1 MSKISR
7 AIYEIQ
13 TMDEMAKRDQWVN
26 RIHPLVK
33 LCLTVTYIALVV
45 SFSKYDLTGLGGMVV
60 YPLLLF
66 QMADISFKQAL
77 RRLRVVLPVVCIVG
91 IFNPFFDRQVL
102 GYIGLMPITGG
113 VLSMLTLMLK
123 GVLTVLAAYLLIAT
137 TGMEEICYA
146 LRLLHVPKLFVTQ
159 LLLIYR
165 YITVLLAEAGR
176 MAQAYSLRAPGQKG
190 IHYKAW
196 GSFVGQLLLR
206 TMDRAEEIY
215 ESMCLRGYQGEF
227 YYCSSRKAAEPS
239 QGYREVIQNGIYL
252 LAWLAVFGI
261 FRMFP
266 VFELVGNMIS

>member
-1 MSKISR
+1 MSRINR

-33 LCLTVTYIALVV
+33 LCLTVFYIALVV
-45 SFSKYDLTGLGGMVV
+45 SFSKYDLTGLGGMIV
-60 YPLLLF
+60 YPLLMF
-66 QMADISFKQAL
+66 QLTDISFKQAL
-77 RRLRVVLPVVCIVG
+77 YRLRIILPVVCIVG

-102 GYIGLMPITGG
+102 GSIGAISVTGG
-113 VLSMLTLMLK
+113 VISMLTLMLK
-123 GVLTVLAAYLLIAT
+123 GILTVLAAYLLIAT
-137 TGMEEICYA
+137 TGMEDICYA
-146 LRLLHVPKLFVTQ
+146 LRLLHVPAMFVTQ

-165 YITVLLAEAGR
+165 YITVLLTEAGR

-206 TMDRAEEIY
+206 TMDRAEDIY

-227 YYCSSRKAAEPS
+227 HYRGSVRAAGTP
-239 QGYREVIQNGIYL
+239 GGHGNVIKDWMYL
-252 LAWLAVFGI
+252 LVWMAVFVI

-266 VFELVGNMIS
+266 IFELVGNMLA